1 MIRNER
7 GLIILHGA
15 AEVLLGLLCGLAA
28 VAEELARAQPQ
39 SWRAAHTALLL
50 AGVWLLATGAVF
62 PLLVLPPRQRSA
74 LCWSLLA
81 TAYAFTTAVLVQAI
95 AGVRAL
101 APGGTL
107 ASLVAY
113 VANILTVG
121 SGMLAALLT
130 LLGAAAALKGSPSQ

>member
-1 MIRNER
+1 MTHNER

-39 SWRAAHTALLL
+39 TWRAAHAALLL

-62 PLLVLPPRQRSA
+62 PLLVLPPRQKSA
-74 LCWSLLA
+74 LCWSLLV
-81 TAYAFTTAVLVQAI
+81 TAYAFTTAVLIQGI
-95 AGVRAL
+95 TGVRAL
-101 APGGTL
+101 SPNGTL
-107 ASLVAY
+107 LTSIAY
-113 VANILTVG
+113 RANIVTVG

-130 LLGAAAALKGSPSQ
+130 LLGAGAALKGGQ

>member
-1 MIRNER
+1 MTHNER

-39 SWRAAHTALLL
+39 TWRAAHAALLL

-62 PLLVLPPRQRSA
+62 PLLVLPPRQKSA
-74 LCWSLLA
+74 LCWSLLV
-81 TAYAFTTAVLVQAI
+81 TAYAFTTAVLVQGI
-95 AGVRAL
+95 TGVRAL
-101 APGGTL
+101 SPNGTL
-107 ASLVAY
+107 ATSIAY
-113 VANILTVG
+113 GANIVTVG

-130 LLGAAAALKGSPSQ
+130 LLGAGAALKGGQ